1 MSAPEANQAE
11 GPGSSSTCR
20 VCHRALSNPRAI
32 QIGVG
37 PVCARKTGIPL
48 FPLERGE
55 KHLGQELGPFHGD
68 VVCCFLN
75 GEPATNIAHLWHLHS
90 PTGFAWAYGGSGP
103 ADLALNILLNFTT
116 RDEAEFL
123 HQDFKRAFIQTLPK
137 EGGVIKRATITA
149 WLQAQRKEEK

>member
-1 MSAPEANQAE
+1 MSAEAE
-11 GPGSSSTCR
+11 HGGSTTCR
-20 VCHRALSNPRAI
+20 VCHRALRNPHAI

-37 PVCARKTGIPL
+37 PVCARKAGIPL
-48 FPLERGE
+48 FPLEKAG

-103 ADLALNILLNFTT
+103 ADLALNVLLNFTS
-116 RDEAEFL
+116 REEAERL
-123 HQDFKRAFIQTLPK
+123 HQEFKRAFIEVMPR
-137 EGGVIKRATITA
+137 EGAIIKGTAIKA
-149 WLQAQRKEEK
+149 WLKANGKEAHA